1 MEESSLNNLLNEWR
15 EEITISLL
23 NTSSLCIALFTL
35 SGDLVCANKAMKAL
49 FNVPGKPVDS
59 IMNPSFTKLTELKAG
74 TSLVYEGFLTFG
86 DYSNVNNSLYVRVYK
101 RDEQILILGGMDTEQ
116 LIKQNAIMHN
126 LNREI
131 NNLQRIVIKEKNTLE
146 STLQKLN
153 ATNAELKEAN
163 ATKDKFFSI
172 ISHDLKNP
180 FNALMGFSDYLAE
193 NLKEMEPDEIEEQ
206 INMLSKASHQA
217 YNLLEDLLIWSKS
230 QRGTIQFNPSSLAV
244 QDIFNEIK
252 ANLSDVAS
260 GKSISLIFE
269 NKGNPYLYADMN
281 MLKTILR
288 NLVSNAIKF
297 SDRNSDIRIIAENN
311 DLYTIITVRDKGI
324 GISEKNIERIW
335 QLSEQYTTKGTENE
349 EGTGLGLVLCK
360 EFVDKHKGKIW
371 VESEPGKGSNFK
383 FTLPFEK

>member
-1 MEESSLNNLLNEWR
+1 MSKSLLNNLLNEWR
-15 EEITISLL
+15 EEIEVSLL
-23 NTSSLCIALFTL
+23 DTSSLCMALFTL
-35 SGDLVCANKAMKAL
+35 SGDLIIANKAMKAL
-49 FNVPGKPVDS
+49 FNVPGKPIDS
-59 IMNPSFTKLTELKAG
+59 IMNPPFIKLAELKAR

-86 DYSNVNNSLYVRVYK
+86 DYSNVNTSIFVRVYR
-101 RDEQILILGGMDTEQ
+101 RDEKILILGGMDTEQ
-116 LIKQNAIMHN
+116 LIKQNAIMHS

-180 FNALMGFSDYLAE
+180 FNALLGFSDYLAE
-193 NLKEMEPDEIEEQ
+193 NLKEMEPDDVEEQ

-217 YNLLEDLLIWSKS
+217 YNLLEDLLTWSKS
-230 QRGTIQFNPSSLAV
+230 QRGTIPFNPSSLAV
-244 QDIFNEIK
+244 QDIFDEIES
-252 ANLSDVAS
+252 NLSDVAS
-260 GKSISLIFE
+260 CKSISLIFE
-269 NKGNPYLYADMN
+269 NKGNAYLYADLN
-281 MLKTILR
+281 MVKTILR

-297 SDRNSDIRIIAENN
+297 SARNSEIRIIAENG
-311 DLYTIITVRDKGI
+311 DLYTIITVSDKGV
-324 GISEKNIERIW
+324 GISKKNIERLW

-349 EGTGLGLVLCK
+349 DGTGLGLVLCK

-371 VESEPGKGSNFK
+371 VESELGKGSDFK
-383 FTLPFEK
+383 FTLPLEK